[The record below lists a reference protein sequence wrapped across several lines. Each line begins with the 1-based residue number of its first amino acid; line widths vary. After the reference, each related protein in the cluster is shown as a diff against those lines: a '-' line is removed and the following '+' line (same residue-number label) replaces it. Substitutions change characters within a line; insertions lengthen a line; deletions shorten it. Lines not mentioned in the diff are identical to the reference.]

1 MKPLSTLLTA
11 FCLLTIC
18 AAVSGQASPP
28 ATAGSLIENI
38 IKHTGA
44 RTIPNTV
51 DVIKTG
57 DPQTV
62 VSGVVTC
69 MFASMNVLK
78 KAVEMNCNLII
89 THEPLFYNHRDE
101 TKQFSNDPVYLAK
114 RKYIDDHKL
123 VVWRF
128 HDYVHSIKPDAIDY
142 GMIKKIGWL
151 KYSSEEELIKITLP
165 ETTVYGVIQHL
176 KKVFTGYS
184 FNVIGDPGMKV
195 SNVMFSAGA
204 PGSETHFRMLRRDD
218 IDLVI
223 AGEVPQWETYEYVR
237 DAVNQGKKK
246 AIIFLGHI
254 PSEEGGM
261 EYAAEWIKG
270 FIKDTP
276 VTFVECGPSYSTYQ

>member
-1 MKPLSTLLTA
+1 
-11 FCLLTIC
+11 
-18 AAVSGQASPP
+18 
-28 ATAGSLIENI
+28 
-38 IKHTGA
+38 
-44 RTIPNTV
+44 
-51 DVIKTG
+51 
-57 DPQTV
+57 
-62 VSGVVTC
+62 
-69 MFASMNVLK
+69 MNVLE
-78 KAVEMNCNLII
+78 KAVEMKCNLII
-89 THEPLFYNHRDE
+89 VHEPLFYNHRDE

-151 KYSSEEELIKITLP
+151 KYASETEINKITLP
-165 ETTVYGVIQHL
+165 ETTVNGVIQHL
-176 KKVFTGYS
+176 KKVFPGYS
-184 FNVIGDPGMKV
+184 FNVIGDPVMKV

-204 PGSETHFRMLRRDD
+204 PGSEAHFKMLRREDV
-218 IDLVI
+218 DLVI

-261 EYAAEWIKG
+261 EYAAEWLKG
-270 FIKDTP
+270 FIKDIP
-276 VTFVECGPSYSTYQ
+276 VNFVECGPSYSTY